1 MASNIRAQLKHCFSA
16 ASLRAYL
23 AEFISTFLFVFATV
37 GSAISA
43 RMATPDA
50 ASPDATALVATAVAQ
65 AFGLVAAVVIA
76 ADFSGGHVNPAVTFA
91 FAVGGRIAVPTA
103 VFYWASQLLG
113 STFAC
118 LVLHYMSAGQAVPTT
133 RISVL
138 MTGFGAA
145 ILEGVMTF
153 MVVYTVHVV
162 GSGGGGGGR
171 NKGLAA
177 TALGALAVGLVT
189 GACVLASGPMTGASM
204 NPARSFGPAVVS
216 GAFGNQAVYWV
227 GPMIGAGVAA
237 LVHQGVMAPSEPES
251 PHGDV
256 VAVVV

>member
-1 MASNIRAQLKHCFSA
+1 MASNIGAQLKHCFSA

-43 RMATPDA
+43 RMAT
-50 ASPDATALVATAVAQ
+50 PDATALVATAVAQ

-91 FAVGGRIAVPTA
+91 FAVGGRIGVPTA
-103 VFYWASQLLG
+103 FFYWTSQLLG

-162 GSGGGGGGR
+162 GDPRNGGNNGGR

-177 TALGALAVGLVT
+177 TALGALVVGLVT

-237 LVHQGVMAPSEPES
+237 LVHQGVMAPPSDPES